1 MLGYFPKLGG
11 LPMNS
16 ELNYFLQTISNGIS
30 LGSMYSMIAVG
41 YSMVYSLLYQVNF
54 AHGDLYVYVHV
65 ASAAHRNSGSW
76 FVNSSDWYDD

>member
-1 MLGYFPKLGG
+1 
-11 LPMNS
+11 MNS

-54 AHGDLYVYVHV
+54 AHGDLYVFGTVHTT
-65 ASAAHRNSGSW
+65 N
-76 FVNSSDWYDD
+76 